1 MDDTRLVP
9 LPGSER
15 SAQETARSIE
25 PVSDSERIEV
35 TLVLRRRA
43 EIPDDLVE
51 GPETI
56 TREELA
62 ARYGADPADIDMV
75 KRTAEQHGLTVTLA
89 DPASRRVKIS
99 GTLGRLRSVVEAD
112 SLTQVTTP
120 DPAREGRTVEHRQRT
135 GHLRILPEWD
145 GVVIGVT
152 GLDNRPQA
160 RPHFQR
166 LKTRAVPSAYSPV
179 DLGRIYRFPQGTDGS
194 GQTVGVIELGGGI
207 PDGDLDAYF
216 AELGIPTPSVDV
228 VEVGNGSNAPGD
240 PADGEVMLDIEVIGA
255 LAPGARQ
262 VVYFAENSAQGFAD
276 AVSTAVFADPTP
288 TAVSISWGQREDLWT
303 AQGRAIL
310 DAALADA
317 AAMGVTVCVASGDN
331 GSSDGDPTGKRHTD
345 FPASSPRALACGG
358 TRLDADPDTATV
370 SSETVWNDG
379 AGGASGGGISRT
391 FKQPGWQANVG
402 VPDGD
407 GQGRRRGVPDVA
419 GVADPATGYRVL
431 VQGQDEVI
439 GGTSAVAPLWAA
451 LTARFAEA
459 LGRPLG
465 MLQPLLYDGAAAGMT
480 PTGLRDITQG
490 DNGDFAAMP
499 GWDACTGLGVP
510 DGQALLN
517 RLGSVPQPHMSTPS
531 PGGV

>member
-1 MDDTRLVP
+1 MDNTRLVP
-9 LPGSER
+9 LRGSER
-15 SAQETARSIE
+15 SAHAHARSTGA
-25 PVSDSERIEV
+25 VSDSERIEV
-35 TLVLRRRA
+35 TLVLRRRS

-62 ARYGADPADIDMV
+62 ARYGAGPADIDMV
-75 KRTAEQHGLTVTLA
+75 KRTAEQHGLTVTQT
-89 DPASRRVKIS
+89 DPAARRVKIS
-99 GTLGRLRSVVEAD
+99 GTLGQLRSVVQAD
-112 SLTQVTTP
+112 SLTMVTTP
-120 DPAREGRTVEHRQRT
+120 DPADEERMVEHRQRT
-135 GHLRILPEWD
+135 GDLRILPEWD

-160 RPHFQR
+160 RPHIQR
-166 LKTRAVPSAYSPV
+166 MKAHAVHSSYSPV
-179 DLGRIYRFPQGTDGS
+179 DLGKIYRFPPGTDGS
-194 GQTVGVIELGGGI
+194 GHTIGVVELGGGI
-207 PDGDLDAYF
+207 PEGDLDAYF
-216 AELGIPTPSVDV
+216 AMLGIPTPRVDV
-228 VEVGNGSNAPGD
+228 VEVGSGSNAPGD

-331 GSSDGDPTGKRHTD
+331 GSSDGDPTGKPHTD

-358 TRLDADPDTATV
+358 THLEADPATSTV
-370 SSETVWNDG
+370 NSESVWNNG
-379 AGGASGGGISRT
+379 NGSASGGGVSRT
-391 FKQPGWQANVG
+391 FMQPSWQANVG
-402 VPDGD
+402 VPNGN
-407 GQGRRRGVPDVA
+407 GQDRRRGVPDVA
-419 GVADPATGYRVL
+419 ADADPKTGYRVL
-431 VQGQDEVI
+431 IHGRDEII

-451 LTARFAEA
+451 LTVRLAEA
-459 LGRPLG
+459 LGHPFG
-465 MLQPLLYDGAAAGMT
+465 MLQPVLYDGAAPGVSPAGF
-480 PTGLRDITQG
+480 RDITLG
-490 DNGDFAAMP
+490 DIGGFAATP

-510 DGQALLN
+510 DGQALLA
-517 RLGSVPQPHMSTPS
+517 RLASV
-531 PGGV
+531 